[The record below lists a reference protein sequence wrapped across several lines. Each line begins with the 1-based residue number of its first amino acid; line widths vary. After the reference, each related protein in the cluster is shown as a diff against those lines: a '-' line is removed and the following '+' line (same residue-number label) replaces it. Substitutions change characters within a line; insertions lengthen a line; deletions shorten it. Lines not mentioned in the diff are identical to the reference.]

1 MRARG
6 LAGWALVFWC
16 GSVTAQNAGESRGG
30 ESRGG
35 VWS

>member
-16 GSVTAQNAGESRGG
+16 GSVTAQNAGGSNAGRGL
-30 ESRGG
+30 
-35 VWS
+35 VLIIY